1 MVLILLSIVGIIVI
15 IFLNESLEKKST
27 QSRFIRLKLISLQII
42 CTLALAL
49 LIIIF
54 FSDVLNASEAQIEI
68 IGAMSIAMSY
78 LLCAYIFRRK

>member
-1 MVLILLSIVGIIVI
+1 
-15 IFLNESLEKKST
+15 
-27 QSRFIRLKLISLQII
+27 
-42 CTLALAL
+42 LAL